1 MNNFIESSQIR
12 IAFGIPFDSL
22 DFHELLVAVGELA
35 ASGKKHFI
43 FAASFPWILEYGRN
57 PLNRLN
63 ETDIFIAADSNIIGL
78 AEKLGQTIK
87 MPIEYFEFPEQ
98 IALICA
104 HYGFRLLHVSSTAL
118 KTDILVRDGYVPLS
132 WDLFTNFKIS
142 DCLDEKHKDSIISSA
157 VSSKPDIILI
167 SASPDNLRTYIPEI
181 HKNIPNCLLICTPK
195 DETRST
201 LSDRIRNIISPL
213 ILARQETCLLRHMTE
228 SCANSIQSSVSYDD
242 KSEQSVIRVSG
253 VLSSR
258 VVSDLRRI
266 GKKVFRTGKNL
277 ELDLSST
284 TAVSI
289 KGLEEIFYLHRL
301 FKNAGKKFF
310 IREISPEA
318 LTLFHQSGIASFF
331 DNIPGIADDMDIE
344 NMDIDTIDINDQN

>member
-1 MNNFIESSQIR
+1 MNSFIESSQIR

-22 DFHELLVAVGELA
+22 DFHELLVAVGELV
-35 ASGKKHFI
+35 ASGNKHFI

-63 ETDIFIAADSNIIGL
+63 ETDIFIAADSTIIGL

-104 HYGFRLLHVSSTAL
+104 HYGFSLLHVSSTAL

-142 DCLDEKHKDSIISSA
+142 DSLDEKHKDSIISSA
-157 VSSKPDIILI
+157 VSSNPDVILI
-167 SASPDNLRTYIPEI
+167 SASPEDLRSFIPEI
-181 HKNIPNCLLICTPK
+181 HKNIPNCLLVCTPK
-195 DETRST
+195 DETKST
-201 LSDRIRNIISPL
+201 LSGKIRNIISPL
-213 ILARQETCLLRHMTE
+213 VLASQETCLLKHMNE
-228 SCANSIQSSVSYDD
+228 ACANSIQSSVSYDD
-242 KSEQSVIRVSG
+242 KSEQSVIRISG

-258 VVSDLRRI
+258 VISDLRRI
-266 GKKVFRTGKNL
+266 GIKILRTDKNP
-277 ELDLSST
+277 ELDLSTT
-284 TAVSI
+284 TAISI
-289 KGLEEIFYLHRL
+289 KGLEELFYLNRL
-301 FKNAGKKFF
+301 FKAAEKKPV
-310 IREISPEA
+310 IRAISPKA

-331 DNIPGIADDMDIE
+331 DNIPGIIDDM
-344 NMDIDTIDINDQN
+344 NTDTIDIEDSTKAY